1 MQRFSD
7 AILIFRNNNEEIYF
21 IFHAHGWDGAGC
33 GCDGLG

>member
-7 AILIFRNNNEEIYF
+7 AILIFSNNNEEIYF
-21 IFHAHGWDGAGC
+21 ILHAHGWGGSGY